1 MLPLSQRPPH
11 VAPERPAATIAL
23 ALWPYKR
30 SNGNSSSESSKSS
43 EREANAARH
52 CCKYSTVQEHVWPCV
67 RSQPF
72 AALYLASIFFVR
84 FLFVFVRDPNSFG
97 RGEHGAYEQY
107 IYVYSLVSS
116 WCVGIKLS
124 RFLFR
129 MCMIIWHDNSIQ
141 WMNNSNHEIIGHL
154 RNKMTDHKSKHFLQ
168 ITFLCI
174 CNQLKSHFTFFF

>member
-1 MLPLSQRPPH
+1 METAAAKAAK
-11 VAPERPAATIAL
+11 VAKEKQTLHAIAV
-23 ALWPYKR
+23 
-30 SNGNSSSESSKSS
+30 
-43 EREANAARH
+43 
-52 CCKYSTVQEHVWPCV
+52 STVQYRNMCASVCAHNLLLPCIW
-67 RSQPF
+67 RPF
-72 AALYLASIFFVR
+72 FFVR
-84 FLFVFVRDPNSFG
+84 FLFVFVTDPNSFG

-174 CNQLKSHFTFFF
+174 CNQLKSHFTFFFLNPTSTCFCK